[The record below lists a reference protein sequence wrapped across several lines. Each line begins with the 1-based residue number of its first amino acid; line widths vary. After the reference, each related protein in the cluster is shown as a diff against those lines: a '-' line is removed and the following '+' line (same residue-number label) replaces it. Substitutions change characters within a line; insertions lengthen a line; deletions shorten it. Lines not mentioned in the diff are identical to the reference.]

1 MCICISNHLLYARLS
16 KSNTFSL
23 LSLYPHSHCRRS
35 IIVATNL
42 QKIGFD
48 TTVHYTTFRLRY
60 QYHLS
65 LRYTRSSYPQ
75 NEYWYWY
82 WVSMIRCTLGILLP
96 SRHPSLADVDVHDDS
111 WPTDRPRIWNMFVL
125 FLYVHH
131 NPQSASDRSFIQT
144 DKRYVFAFV
153 LYTCSIYYLLTI
165 SLLFSNLSFY
175 KSEVTL
181 YRDTTTT
188 TI

>member
-48 TTVHYTTFRLRY
+48 TTLHYTTFRLRY

-96 SRHPSLADVDVHDDS
+96 SRHSSLADVDVHDDS
-111 WPTDRPRIWNMFVL
+111 WPTDGPRIWNMFVL

-131 NPQSASDRSFIQT
+131 NQHRIGVLFRRTNVMCLHLYCILVVYIIFWQSLSSFQ
-144 DKRYVFAFV
+144 
-153 LYTCSIYYLLTI
+153 I
-165 SLLFSNLSFY
+165 SLSISL
-175 KSEVTL
+175 
-181 YRDTTTT
+181 R
-188 TI
+188 